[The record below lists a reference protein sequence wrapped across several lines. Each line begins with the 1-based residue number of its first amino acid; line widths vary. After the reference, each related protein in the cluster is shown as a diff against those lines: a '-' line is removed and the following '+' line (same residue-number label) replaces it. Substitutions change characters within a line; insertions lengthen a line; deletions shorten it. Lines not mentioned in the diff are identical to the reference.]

1 MGSFVVDKSLDV
13 LLRQINEM
21 APNRSKSSD
30 GSIGD
35 AAHAATASAHNPQ
48 DTSDSSD
55 GNDPDNQVD
64 ARDFTHDP
72 THGADMHEITEALRV
87 SRDRRLHLVIF
98 NGRQFSGYA
107 KNGIPAYT
115 WRPYVGTN
123 MHRQHAHVETN
134 DLFNDDT
141 TPWEIGQM
149 SAEAEKQIRDIHY
162 ALFTNSGEAPA
173 PRPVKA
179 LTGEVDLLVAA
190 ASELKLML
198 KVQGEQIL
206 ALARRVEEMTVPVP
220 APVDPATLQPVVE
233 SGVRAVLRSG
243 TDQA

>member
-13 LLRQINEM
+13 LLRQIDEM
-21 APNRSKSSD
+21 APGRSKSSD

-35 AAHAATASAHNPQ
+35 AAHAQTNSAHNPQ

-72 THGADMHEITEALRV
+72 AHGADMHEITEALRR

-98 NGRQFSGYA
+98 DGRQFSRYV
-107 KNGIPAYT
+107 KDGIPAFT
-115 WRPYVGTN
+115 WRPYSGLN
-123 MHRQHAHVETN
+123 MHRRHAHVETN
-134 DLFNDDT
+134 DLFNDVT
-141 TPWEIGQM
+141 TLWEIGQM

-162 ALFTNSGEAPA
+162 AMFTNTGEVPA
-173 PRPVKA
+173 PRPEKA
-179 LTGEVDLLVAA
+179 LTGEVDSLVGGVA
-190 ASELKLML
+190 ELKGML

-206 ALARRVEEMTVPVP
+206 ALARRVEELTVPVP
-220 APVDPATLQPVVE
+220 APVDPTVLQPVVE
-233 SGVRAVLRSG
+233 SGVRAVLRRG